1 MNTDRMQ
8 HTPILS
14 FLIGA
19 GGLVLLVLGL
29 RTASNIINPILLA
42 LIFAFAFQPLLGWFQ
57 KKGLPTWLSLLI
69 TILVVF
75 AAVFAI
81 VLFLFVSI
89 DRLVVTLPTYEQS
102 AGEQQLD
109 ITTWL
114 ADRGIDVAAIQ
125 EAVSFS
131 DIFPIFGNIAGAV
144 IRTLAGT
151 FMMLFI
157 LAFMLFETM
166 VLPRKEVLINANTHP
181 FIRRFANFGGDIR
194 KYVTVLTGINFL
206 VGVADAVFL
215 AILGVDFPILW
226 GLLAWFL
233 GYIPSVGF
241 WLALIPPFLLAFAEF
256 GPGTALLV
264 LISYV
269 LINGS
274 VQNLIQP
281 KLMGDSVDLSPLA
294 ITASLFI
301 WTWIIGPM
309 GALLAVPLTMAVQ
322 KLIFEPY
329 DSSRWL
335 AELMS
340 AAPPKVPNDGD
351 VSPVPDDQG
360 T

>member
-1 MNTDRMQ
+1 MNLKQTQ
-8 HTPILS
+8 GSPILS
-14 FLIGA
+14 FLLGA
-19 GGLVLLVLGL
+19 GGLVLLVLGM
-29 RTASNIINPILLA
+29 RTAAIIINPFLLA
-42 LIFAFAFQPLLGWFQ
+42 LVFTFAFQPVLAWLQ
-57 KKGLPTWLSLLI
+57 KKGLATWLALLI
-69 TILVVF
+69 TILIVF
-75 AAVFAI
+75 VAVLAI
-81 VLFLFVSI
+81 IFFLVLSI
-89 DRLVVTLPTYEQS
+89 NRLVETLPTYEQS

-109 ITTWL
+109 IQAWL
-114 ADRGIDVAAIQ
+114 AERGIDVEAI
-125 EAVSFS
+125 EESVSLS
-131 DIFPIFGNIAGAV
+131 SIFPIFGNIASAV
-144 IRTLAGT
+144 IGTLGGT

-166 VLPRKEVLINANTHP
+166 ALPNKEALINLNAHP
-181 FIRRFANFGGDIR
+181 FVKRFADFGADIR

-206 VGVADAVFL
+206 VGAVDAVFL
-215 AILGVDFPILW
+215 IILGVDFPILW

-256 GPGTALLV
+256 GIGKALLV
-264 LISYV
+264 LIGYV

-274 VQNLIQP
+274 IQNLVQP
-281 KLMGDSVDLSPLA
+281 KLMGDEVNLSALA
-294 ITASLFI
+294 VTASLFI

-322 KLIFEPY
+322 KLILEPY

-340 AAPPKVPNDGD
+340 AGKSNKPETVD
-351 VSPVPDDQG
+351 VSPAPDDQA